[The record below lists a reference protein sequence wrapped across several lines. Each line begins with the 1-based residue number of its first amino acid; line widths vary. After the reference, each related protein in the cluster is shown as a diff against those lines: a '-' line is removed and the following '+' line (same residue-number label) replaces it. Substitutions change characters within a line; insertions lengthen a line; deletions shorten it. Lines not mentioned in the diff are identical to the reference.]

1 VQGKYIELLVRGQ
14 FTQRGCHKGTPT
26 GGMVNAWD
34 EVGAGDV
41 TMEKSGA
48 YETGAHP
55 GYMEQLQEIFKKRAI
70 ASS

>member
-1 VQGKYIELLVRGQ
+1 
-14 FTQRGCHKGTPT
+14 
-26 GGMVNAWD
+26 MVNAWD
-34 EVGAGDV
+34 EVGASDV

-55 GYMEQLQEIFKKRAI
+55 GYMEQLQEIKKKVI